1 MSRLCDAYIELAN
14 HKIPT
19 VHKNKSDSEYIQL
32 PKTLLIAKLRNLS
45 HTAILTDRVPID
57 PTGKYENTVLV
68 SVVRFEDRYRVAN
81 GLNQPKIV
89 MCIGSDGNARK
100 QLVKGRDDMRQ
111 DAVMQQ
117 FFETVNHLIV
127 GFNKNNFENRRLS
140 LMRTYRV
147 VPLSQRSG
155 VLEWCQNTITIGSR
169 IFISTIIDLYII

>member
-14 HKIPT
+14 NKIPAQ
-19 VHKNKSDSEYIQL
+19 KSNKSEAIQF
-32 PKTLLIAKLRNLS
+32 PKTLLITKIRNL
-45 HTAILTDRVPID
+45 TQIAILTDRLPID
-57 PTGKYENTVLV
+57 ITGSYPENRIA

-89 MCIGSDGNARK
+89 MCLASDGRPRK
-100 QLVKGRDDMRQ
+100 QLVKGRDDLRQ

-117 FFETVNHLIV
+117 FFETVNHIISA
-127 GFNKNNFENRRLS
+127 FNCESFDNRRLS

-155 VLEWCQNTITIGSR
+155 VLEWCLNTITIGMNNK
-169 IFISTIIDLYII
+169 ILY